1 MRQKAGE
8 EVKRLGGEEKNK
20 NSPIHPFTNSPIN
33 LTELRSGGEITA
45 SSSAALSLS
54 IHILIVTLLLFFET
68 PHKKTFE
75 KYMTVR
81 IVSTVSTQPNISSQA
96 ESPSDNGIK
105 ELPSPRVVPKELSR
119 KEQIIEEALHAI
131 KAKKRIEKIAR
142 LRAEIR
148 KQKSEVG
155 EDAKRFTGKEENTTL
170 PLHQFT
176 NSPKDFSGSDSRYSN
191 NETYVKIVTGII
203 HSNWTYPEVAGR
215 GLKGSVVILIE
226 RNGSVKIQ
234 EFNSSGDRLFD
245 YSIRNAILKSTL
257 PPPPEELEIEVRFTQ

>member
-1 MRQKAGE
+1 MPDVR
-8 EVKRLGGEEKNK
+8 
-20 NSPIHPFTNSPIN
+20 
-33 LTELRSGGEITA
+33 
-45 SSSAALSLS
+45 SSAALSLS
-54 IHILIVTLLLFFET
+54 IHILIIALLLFFET

-81 IVSTVSTQPNISSQA
+81 IVSTVSTQSELPAPTVTFATKPNISSQA

-105 ELPSPRVVPKELSR
+105 EPPSPQLLHTPPRLVQKESSR

-148 KQKSEVG
+148 GQRSEKQMSDVRNQRSESMEKYSLKS
-155 EDAKRFTGKEENTTL
+155 DPRPQTSDLSSA
-170 PLHQFT
+170 
-176 NSPKDFSGSDSRYSN
+176 SG
-191 NETYVKIVTGII
+191 YVKIVTDII
-203 HSNWTYPEVAGR
+203 HSNWTYPEIRGR

-226 RNGSVKIQ
+226 RNGSVKIK

>member
-1 MRQKAGE
+1 M
-8 EVKRLGGEEKNK
+8 EKFSLK
-20 NSPIHPFTNSPIN
+20 SDIRPTTSD
-33 LTELRSGGEITA
+33 L
-45 SSSAALSLS
+45 SSAALSLS
-54 IHILIVTLLLFFET
+54 IHILIIALLLFFET

-81 IVSTVSTQPNISSQA
+81 IVSTVSTQSELPAPTVTFATKPNISSQS

-105 ELPSPRVVPKELSR
+105 EPPSPRLVQKEPSR

-148 KQKSEVG
+148 GQMSEVRNQRS
-155 EDAKRFTGKEENTTL
+155 ESMEKYSFKSDPRPQTSDL
-170 PLHQFT
+170 
-176 NSPKDFSGSDSRYSN
+176 SPASG
-191 NETYVKIVTGII
+191 YVKIVTDII
-203 HSNWTYPEVAGR
+203 HSNWTYPESRGR
-215 GLKGSVVILIE
+215 GLKGSVIILIDK
-226 RNGSVKIQ
+226 NGSVKIK

>member
-1 MRQKAGE
+1 M
-8 EVKRLGGEEKNK
+8 EKFSLK
-20 NSPIHPFTNSPIN
+20 SDIRPPTSD
-33 LTELRSGGEITA
+33 L
-45 SSSAALSLS
+45 SSAVLSLS
-54 IHILIVTLLLFFET
+54 IHILIIALLLFFET

-81 IVSTVSTQPNISSQA
+81 IVSTVSTQSELPSPTITFATKPNISSQA

-105 ELPSPRVVPKELSR
+105 EPPSPQLLHTPPRLVQKEPSR

-142 LRAEIR
+142 LRAEISG
-148 KQKSEVG
+148 QMSEV
-155 EDAKRFTGKEENTTL
+155 RN
-170 PLHQFT
+170 QR
-176 NSPKDFSGSDSRYSN
+176 SGSMEKYSFKSDPRPQ
-191 NETYVKIVTGII
+191 TSDLPSDLSPASGYVKIVTDII
-203 HSNWTYPEVAGR
+203 HSNWTYPESRGR

-226 RNGSVKIQ
+226 RNGSVKIK